1 MRHVAYKTWAQ
12 GRLARENRPA
22 RPLQRHF
29 REKTRPASVK
39 TPILSHCERAG
50 ELFRAHAHIRPRRA
64 NFFAHEAQQHSD
76 VETNNTTARPQTATI
91 ETTITSATEKR
102 TQNAHF
108 APAKVIAVSIPH
120 RYQRAKAMAV
130 SDNRPTWPTGPG
142 SDAHGQQRHHRLSN
156 FARNLSCSFFETPQK
171 RCNSNDANSMF
182 EQVAGELRAKLMGEA
197 EAGPGRGAGGRRQ
210 GQGGPRDR
218 PLRAA
223 GSGL

>member
-1 MRHVAYKTWAQ
+1 M
-12 GRLARENRPA
+12 ARENRPA